1 VDETRSFEEMLPSL
15 KKAAA
20 ALRGAQVPFI
30 LAGGI
35 AAWAR
40 GGPESDHDVDFLLKP
55 DDADRALSVL
65 EEAGMRAEKPPEPW
79 LYKVYDGDVMI
90 DLIFSPA
97 GLEVT
102 DEVIQRSDEIEVW
115 AVPMRVMRPED
126 ILVTKLSAITA
137 HTIDYEGCLEIARAL
152 REQIDWDD
160 VRERTSGSP
169 YAKAFFTLVEE
180 LDIA

>member
-1 VDETRSFEEMLPSL
+1 VEEATIGEMLPSL

-20 ALRGAQVPFI
+20 ALREAKVPFT

-55 DDADRALSVL
+55 EDADRALTAL
-65 EEAGMRAEKPPEPW
+65 EEAGMRPEKPPEPW
-79 LYKVYDGDVMI
+79 LFKAYDGDVMI

-102 DEVIQRSDEIEVW
+102 DEVIQRADEIEVW
-115 AVPMRVMRPED
+115 AMPMRVLRPED
-126 ILVTKLSAITA
+126 ILVTKLCAMTE
-137 HTIDYEGCLEIARAL
+137 HTIDYEACLEIARAL
-152 REQIDWDD
+152 REQIDWNAL
-160 VRERTSGSP
+160 RERTSASP

-180 LDIA
+180 LDIV